1 LRTVA
6 HITHEAIQKIGGI
19 GAVLQGLLTARSY
32 AQNVPRTLLIG
43 PLFDTGTDGDAR
55 LGAGGEVLY
64 SSLDGIRR
72 TPHADALQAIESA
85 YSVAI
90 VYGRRRFEN
99 RNTGITANPEV
110 ILIEVSNINPERN
123 NSFKYALYEQFGIES
138 NRYQEIW
145 EYEQYIRLA
154 EPGYDALCTLT
165 AEDADDECFIIAHEF
180 MGMPFALKAT
190 LDGRANMRTIFYAHE
205 VATVRRIVEEHAGH
219 DTMFY
224 NVMNRAMADGQSIG
238 EAFGDQFDFFKHP
251 LIENASACDSIFA
264 VGDFVQQEL
273 YFLSHAHG
281 SLPIDLVYN
290 GIPAFELNLTEKL
303 ASKRRLQQYT
313 ENLLG
318 YVPDYVMT
326 HVTRLVQSKGLWRD
340 LQLLGHLDQLFAP
353 NDKKAVLF
361 ILSTEIAT
369 GRSSEAAHQMEAEYG
384 WPVHHELGYPDLTDG
399 EADLNSGIVAFNQ
412 NSRAIEA
419 VFVNQFGWS
428 RERCGIQMPEDMEFI
443 DIRKGSDVEFG
454 QSIYEPFGIAQVEPL
469 SFGAICVVSNVCGCV
484 GFVQRVTNGADVP
497 NVIVADY
504 THLTHPP
511 DSIDALK
518 AIGTEERNQIEAAN
532 SFDIAAK
539 LLGRLP
545 RNERDVDE
553 MIARGYEI
561 AQKMSW
567 EVVVEDYFLP
577 GLDRALNNRT

>member
-1 LRTVA
+1 MRKRRERFTT
-6 HITHEAIQKIGGI
+6 IFKR
-19 GAVLQGLLTARSY
+19 TARNRKNS
-32 AQNVPRTLLIG
+32 ATATEDNIADCCTHHPRSDSENRRYRCSFTGIAYRTKLCPKRPSDAANR

-165 AEDADDECFIIAHEF
+165 AENADDECFIIAHEF

-290 GIPAFELNLTEKL
+290 GIP
-303 ASKRRLQQYT
+303 
-313 ENLLG
+313 
-318 YVPDYVMT
+318 
-326 HVTRLVQSKGLWRD
+326 
-340 LQLLGHLDQLFAP
+340 
-353 NDKKAVLF
+353 
-361 ILSTEIAT
+361 LS
-369 GRSSEAAHQMEAEYG
+369 S
-384 WPVHHELGYPDLTDG
+384 
-399 EADLNSGIVAFNQ
+399 
-412 NSRAIEA
+412 
-419 VFVNQFGWS
+419 
-428 RERCGIQMPEDMEFI
+428 
-443 DIRKGSDVEFG
+443 
-454 QSIYEPFGIAQVEPL
+454 
-469 SFGAICVVSNVCGCV
+469 
-484 GFVQRVTNGADVP
+484 
-497 NVIVADY
+497 
-504 THLTHPP
+504 
-511 DSIDALK
+511 
-518 AIGTEERNQIEAAN
+518 
-532 SFDIAAK
+532 
-539 LLGRLP
+539 
-545 RNERDVDE
+545 
-553 MIARGYEI
+553 
-561 AQKMSW
+561 
-567 EVVVEDYFLP
+567 
-577 GLDRALNNRT
+577 